1 VTLQLQGAVAAEA
14 VGGKGL
20 DNVFQGAWIGA
31 LRIDIINAHEP
42 SAASLFDVAET
53 GQSSHKTAHM

>member
-1 VTLQLQGAVAAEA
+1 